1 MKNAVIHRALSLITK
16 ESDMKL
22 IKKVTANKLSLP
34 SQRDAG
40 AKTELVKTVGIGC
53 VPQGHN

>member
-1 MKNAVIHRALSLITK
+1 
-16 ESDMKL
+16 MKL